1 MTTTGYPSAI
11 PSPNSDDDYLAGLG
25 ERVRAA
31 RKALKM
37 SRRHLAFDSGVSE
50 RYLAQL
56 ETGGGN
62 ASVMVLRQI
71 AGATGL
77 RVEDLV
83 ADGDPDALGLIAA
96 IRRSTSVERMQLTD
110 ALNTLRGASCDP
122 RALRVAL
129 IGLRGAGKS
138 TLGRAVGEKMGVPFV
153 ELNREIEAE
162 SGLSIPEV
170 FSLYG
175 EGGYRR
181 LEKRSIEAVIG
192 AHASVVLAV
201 GGGIVGEARNYDLLL
216 GGFHTVWLRANPEE
230 HMARVRAQ
238 GDERP
243 MAGNPLAM
251 DELRRILEV
260 RDRLYAQADA
270 ELSTSGKN
278 VVESTEL
285 LALVIDAVLEK
296 TRLA

>member
-1 MTTTGYPSAI
+1 MP
-11 PSPNSDDDYLAGLG
+11 PDLDSDEDYLAGLG
-25 ERVRAA
+25 ARVRAA

-37 SRRHLAFDSGVSE
+37 SRRDLAFDSGVSE

-62 ASVMVLRQI
+62 ASVIVLRQI
-71 AGATGL
+71 AEATGL

-96 IRRSTSVERMQLTD
+96 LRRSTAVERMHLAD
-110 ALNTLRGASCDP
+110 ALNTLRRASGGGDP

-138 TLGRAVGEKMGVPFV
+138 TLGRAVGQKIGVPFV

-175 EGGYRR
+175 EAGYRR
-181 LEKRSIEAVIG
+181 LEKSCIEAVIG

-201 GGGIVGEARNYDLLL
+201 GGGIVGEAGNYDLLL
-216 GGFHTVWLRANPEE
+216 GGFHTVWLRASPEE

-243 MAGNPLAM
+243 MAGNPRAM
-251 DELRRILEV
+251 DELRRILEA

-270 ELSTSGKN
+270 QLSTSGKS
-278 VVESTEL
+278 VAESTAS
-285 LALVIDAVLEK
+285 LAVVIDAVLGK
-296 TRLA
+296 TRFA

>member
-37 SRRHLAFDSGVSE
+37 SRRDLAFNSGVSE

-110 ALNTLRGASCDP
+110 ALNTLRVASGDL

-129 IGLRGAGKS
+129 IG
-138 TLGRAVGEKMGVPFV
+138 
-153 ELNREIEAE
+153 
-162 SGLSIPEV
+162 
-170 FSLYG
+170 
-175 EGGYRR
+175 
-181 LEKRSIEAVIG
+181 
-192 AHASVVLAV
+192 
-201 GGGIVGEARNYDLLL
+201 
-216 GGFHTVWLRANPEE
+216 
-230 HMARVRAQ
+230 
-238 GDERP
+238 
-243 MAGNPLAM
+243 
-251 DELRRILEV
+251 
-260 RDRLYAQADA
+260 
-270 ELSTSGKN
+270 
-278 VVESTEL
+278 
-285 LALVIDAVLEK
+285 
-296 TRLA
+296 

>member
-37 SRRHLAFDSGVSE
+37 SRRDLAFNSGVSE

-170 FSLYG
+170 FFLYG
-175 EGGYRR
+175 EGVSPAGETLHRGGDRR
-181 LEKRSIEAVIG
+181 PRQRGAGGRRRHCWRS
-192 AHASVVLAV
+192 
-201 GGGIVGEARNYDLLL
+201 R
-216 GGFHTVWLRANPEE
+216 
-230 HMARVRAQ
+230 
-238 GDERP
+238 
-243 MAGNPLAM
+243 
-251 DELRRILEV
+251 EL
-260 RDRLYAQADA
+260 
-270 ELSTSGKN
+270 
-278 VVESTEL
+278 
-285 LALVIDAVLEK
+285 
-296 TRLA
+296 